1 MPDRRTEVVCDTTA
15 YLPDDLVAERG
26 IHRVS
31 LYVGL
36 EGKLERESDISDYE
50 QFYEHLRMSDSKVTT
65 SQPSVGDFVEVYEP
79 LLAAGKDVVSLHI
92 SGNISGTCKAAEQ
105 AAQNLAEEGKGGERI
120 RVFDARSSCAGLGL
134 PVLAASAAADSGAD
148 GDEVLQRAIDAREAY
163 KMWFALDT
171 LEYLRRGDRIGKAR
185 GWLGST
191 LKVKPILTVENEMEP
206 VERVRTSSR
215 MFERLLEYARERHE
229 AGADAWVVQYI
240 QDHEA
245 AESLIDECREI
256 FGTEPV
262 FTAEVG
268 PVIGAH
274 LGPGMLGVGS
284 VPESSLAQR

>member
-1 MPDRRTEVVCDTTA
+1 MSNHRTEVVCDTTA

-36 EGKLERESDISDYE
+36 EGQLERESAITDYG
-50 QFYEHLRMSDSKVTT
+50 QFYERLRTSDSKVTT

-79 LLAAGKDVVSLHI
+79 LLAEGKDVVSLHI
-92 SGNISGTCKAAEQ
+92 SGQISGTCATAEQ
-105 AAQNLAEEGKGGERI
+105 AARRLAEENKGGERI
-120 RVFDARSSCAGLGL
+120 RVFDARSSAAGLGL
-134 PVLAASAAADSGAD
+134 PVVAASAAAGSGAG

-185 GWLGST
+185 GWVGAT
-191 LKVKPILTVENEMEP
+191 LRIKPILTFEEEITP
-206 VERVRTSSR
+206 VERVRTRSR
-215 MFERLLEYARERHE
+215 VLERLRAYAAQRHE

-245 AESLIDECREI
+245 AASLIDECRGI
-256 FGTEPV
+256 FGREPV
-262 FTAEVG
+262 FTSEVG
-268 PVIGAH
+268 PVLGAH

-284 VPESSLAQR
+284 VPESYLA

>member
-36 EGKLERESDISDYE
+36 EGDLERESEVSDYTE
-50 QFYEHLRMSDSKVTT
+50 FYERLRTSTSKVTT

-79 LLAAGKDVVSLHI
+79 LLDAGKDIVSLHI
-92 SGNISGTCKAAEQ
+92 SGNISGTCEAAEQ
-105 AAQNLAEEGKGGERI
+105 AAQRLVEEGKGGERVRI
-120 RVFDARSSCAGLGL
+120 FDSRSGAAGVALCA
-134 PVLAASAAADSGAD
+134 LAASAAADSGAG
-148 GDEVLQRAIDAREAY
+148 GDEVLRRAIDTREGF

-191 LKVKPILTVENEMEP
+191 LRIKPILTFEEEITP
-206 VERVRTSSR
+206 VERVRTRSKAL
-215 MFERLLEYARERHE
+215 ERLRGYARQRHE

-240 QDHEA
+240 QDREA
-245 AESLIDECREI
+245 AETLIDECREI
-256 FGTEPV
+256 FGREPV
-262 FTAEVG
+262 FTSEVG
-268 PVIGAH
+268 PVLGAH
-274 LGPGMLGVGS
+274 LGPGMLGMGS
-284 VPESSLAQR
+284 VAESFLA